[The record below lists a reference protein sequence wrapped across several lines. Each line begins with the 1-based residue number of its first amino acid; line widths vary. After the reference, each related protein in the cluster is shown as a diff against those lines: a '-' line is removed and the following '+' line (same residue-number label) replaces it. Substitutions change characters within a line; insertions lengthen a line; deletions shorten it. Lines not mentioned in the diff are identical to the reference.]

1 MNMDLDFKV
10 VNIVATAR
18 FRGTIDIELIKMSPP
33 NGFTLEGFNEKKKLV
48 ELSIKKKIHGVQP
61 LKKKKSTHTPKEKEI
76 RIRVKVFERVINV
89 FGATSIEE
97 IRDIVARILSHAG
110 IDVST
115 ASIKVVNVV
124 VITEIGRKIDIYELS
139 KKLPSQLAPD
149 IFPGLIA
156 RVPNSNNMNNISFL
170 IFSTGK
176 IVILGASSIEK
187 AIEAFEKIRD
197 KVIEATLQ

>member
-1 MNMDLDFKV
+1 MDMDLDFKV
-10 VNIVATAR
+10 VNIVATVR
-18 FRGTIDIELIKMSPP
+18 FRGTIDIDLIRTAPP
-33 NGFTLEGFNEKKKLV
+33 KDFILEGFNEKKKLV
-48 ELSIKKKIHGVQP
+48 ELSIKKKKPDDRSIRKRKP
-61 LKKKKSTHTPKEKEI
+61 ARPPKEKEI
-76 RIRVKVFERVINV
+76 RIRVKVFEKVINV

-110 IDVST
+110 IDVGT
-115 ASIKVVNVV
+115 ASISVVNVV
-124 VITEIGRKIDIYELS
+124 TITEIGRKIDIYELS

-156 RVPNSNNMNNISFL
+156 RVPNSNNIGNISFL

-176 IVILGASSIEK
+176 IVILGASSMEK

-197 KVIEATLQ
+197 KVIEATL